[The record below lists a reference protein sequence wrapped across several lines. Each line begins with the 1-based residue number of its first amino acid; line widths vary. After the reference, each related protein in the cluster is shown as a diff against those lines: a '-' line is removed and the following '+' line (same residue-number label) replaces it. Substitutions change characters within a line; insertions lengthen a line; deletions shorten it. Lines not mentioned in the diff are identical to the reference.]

1 MSQKK
6 CVTIY
11 GYSDDLVEI
20 ENSQYKED
28 EIDCYDKAIRF
39 FFVDGTII
47 SICYAQGGVWK
58 ITHEAIGKA
67 WYELTRCE
75 DDDDDACSDV
85 FKIDSEIISYEVFTP
100 KAKSIQ
106 DIQEQKQEKPEKLIP
121 NHIRLIFFGFEDTLF
136 ISCADQRF
144 GDDDII
150 AASLLQAEAKEQGS
164 GYKVFDTIGKPN
176 QLMREFVEEET
187 DKIPKFCI
195 TLTADSIIPK
205 FQKQWL
211 DKYYPGKITDLV
223 GTSSPERKM
232 KTMQII
238 ASAYG
243 VPSNKVLFVDDKY
256 DTVAQAIK
264 HGFCAMTTIELTPP
278 TIEIVG
284 FPSLHFVKK
293 CSTHILQR
301 KPQPQHRTETP
312 KDGSF
317 WTISMTCLRSLR
329 RCLLDIRNS
338 RILFST
344 MTIKHLH
351 LRVSQILNS
360 NRSVQNDK
368 RKRNGTE
375 RF

>member
-75 DDDDDACSDV
+75 DDDDDAYSDV

-100 KAKSIQ
+100 KAKPIQ
-106 DIQEQKQEKPEKLIP
+106 DIQEQNQEKLEKLIP
-121 NHIRLIFFGFEDTLF
+121 EHIRLIFFDFDDTLF
-136 ISCADQRF
+136 THYTNQRF
-144 GDDDII
+144 RDDDII
-150 AASLLQAEAKEQGS
+150 MTSLLQTEAKEQGS

-176 QLMREFVEEET
+176 QLMRKFVEEET

-264 HGFCAMTTIELTPP
+264 YGFCAMTTIE
-278 TIEIVG
+278 V
-284 FPSLHFVKK
+284 
-293 CSTHILQR
+293 
-301 KPQPQHRTETP
+301 
-312 KDGSF
+312 
-317 WTISMTCLRSLR
+317 MTK
-329 RCLLDIRNS
+329 
-338 RILFST
+338 
-344 MTIKHLH
+344 MYEKYGEKH
-351 LRVSQILNS
+351 
-360 NRSVQNDK
+360 
-368 RKRNGTE
+368 
-375 RF
+375 

>member
-1 MSQKK
+1 
-6 CVTIY
+6 VTIY

-75 DDDDDACSDV
+75 DDDDDAYSDV
-85 FKIDSEIISYEVFTP
+85 FKIDSEIISYEAFTP
-100 KAKSIQ
+100 KAKPIQ
-106 DIQEQKQEKPEKLIP
+106 DIQEQNQEKSEKLIP
-121 NHIRLIFFGFEDTLF
+121 EHIRLIFFDFDDTLF
-136 ISCADQRF
+136 THYTNQRF
-144 GDDDII
+144 RDDDII
-150 AASLLQAEAKEQGS
+150 MTSLLQTEAKEQGS
-164 GYKVFDTIGKPN
+164 GYKVYDILGKPN

-195 TLTADSIIPK
+195 TWVADSIMLK
-205 FQKQWL
+205 FKKQWL

-243 VPSNKVLFVDDKY
+243 VPTNEVLFVDDKY

-264 HGFCAMTTIELTPP
+264 YGFCGMTTVE
-278 TIEIVG
+278 V
-284 FPSLHFVKK
+284 
-293 CSTHILQR
+293 
-301 KPQPQHRTETP
+301 
-312 KDGSF
+312 
-317 WTISMTCLRSLR
+317 MTK
-329 RCLLDIRNS
+329 
-338 RILFST
+338 
-344 MTIKHLH
+344 MYEKYGEKH
-351 LRVSQILNS
+351 
-360 NRSVQNDK
+360 
-368 RKRNGTE
+368 
-375 RF
+375 

>member
-39 FFVDGTII
+39 YFVDGTII

-75 DDDDDACSDV
+75 DDDDDAYSDV

-106 DIQEQKQEKPEKLIP
+106 DIQEQNQEKSEKLIP

-136 ISCADQRF
+136 IHYTNQRF
-144 GDDDII
+144 RDDDII
-150 AASLLQAEAKEQGS
+150 MTSLLQTEAKEQGS

-223 GTSSPERKM
+223 GTSSPERKI

-264 HGFCAMTTIELTPP
+264 HGFCAMTTIE
-278 TIEIVG
+278 V
-284 FPSLHFVKK
+284 
-293 CSTHILQR
+293 
-301 KPQPQHRTETP
+301 
-312 KDGSF
+312 
-317 WTISMTCLRSLR
+317 MTK
-329 RCLLDIRNS
+329 
-338 RILFST
+338 
-344 MTIKHLH
+344 MYEKY
-351 LRVSQILNS
+351 
-360 NRSVQNDK
+360 
-368 RKRNGTE
+368 GE
-375 RF
+375 RH

>member
-39 FFVDGTII
+39 YFVDGTII

-75 DDDDDACSDV
+75 DDDDDAYSDV

-106 DIQEQKQEKPEKLIP
+106 DIQEQNQEKSEKLIP

-136 ISCADQRF
+136 IHYTNQRF
-144 GDDDII
+144 RDDDII
-150 AASLLQAEAKEQGS
+150 MTSLLQTEAKEQGS

-264 HGFCAMTTIELTPP
+264 YGFCAMTTIE
-278 TIEIVG
+278 V
-284 FPSLHFVKK
+284 
-293 CSTHILQR
+293 
-301 KPQPQHRTETP
+301 
-312 KDGSF
+312 
-317 WTISMTCLRSLR
+317 MTK
-329 RCLLDIRNS
+329 
-338 RILFST
+338 
-344 MTIKHLH
+344 MYEKYGEKH
-351 LRVSQILNS
+351 
-360 NRSVQNDK
+360 
-368 RKRNGTE
+368 
-375 RF
+375 

>member
-1 MSQKK
+1 MPQKK

-39 FFVDGTII
+39 YFVDGTII

-75 DDDDDACSDV
+75 DDDDDAYSDV

-106 DIQEQKQEKPEKLIP
+106 DIQEQNQEKSEKLIP
-121 NHIRLIFFGFEDTLF
+121 NYIRLIFFGFEDTLF
-136 ISCADQRF
+136 IHYTNQRF
-144 GDDDII
+144 RDDDII
-150 AASLLQAEAKEQGS
+150 MTSLLQTEAKEQGS

-264 HGFCAMTTIELTPP
+264 YGFCAMTTIE
-278 TIEIVG
+278 V
-284 FPSLHFVKK
+284 
-293 CSTHILQR
+293 
-301 KPQPQHRTETP
+301 
-312 KDGSF
+312 
-317 WTISMTCLRSLR
+317 MTK
-329 RCLLDIRNS
+329 
-338 RILFST
+338 
-344 MTIKHLH
+344 MYEKYGEKH
-351 LRVSQILNS
+351 
-360 NRSVQNDK
+360 
-368 RKRNGTE
+368 
-375 RF
+375 

>member
-39 FFVDGTII
+39 YFVDGTII

-58 ITHEAIGKA
+58 ITHEVIGKA

-75 DDDDDACSDV
+75 DDDNDAYSDV
-85 FKIDSEIISYEVFTP
+85 FKIDSEIISYEAFTP
-100 KAKSIQ
+100 KAKPIQ
-106 DIQEQKQEKPEKLIP
+106 DIQEQNQEKSEKLIP
-121 NHIRLIFFGFEDTLF
+121 EHIRLIFFDFDDTLF
-136 ISCADQRF
+136 THYTNQRF
-144 GDDDII
+144 RDDDII
-150 AASLLQAEAKEQGS
+150 MTSLLQTEAKEQGS

-243 VPSNKVLFVDDKY
+243 VPSNKVLFVDNKY

-264 HGFCAMTTIELTPP
+264 HGFCAMTTIE
-278 TIEIVG
+278 V
-284 FPSLHFVKK
+284 
-293 CSTHILQR
+293 
-301 KPQPQHRTETP
+301 
-312 KDGSF
+312 
-317 WTISMTCLRSLR
+317 MTK
-329 RCLLDIRNS
+329 
-338 RILFST
+338 
-344 MTIKHLH
+344 MYEKYGEKH
-351 LRVSQILNS
+351 
-360 NRSVQNDK
+360 
-368 RKRNGTE
+368 
-375 RF
+375 

>member
-75 DDDDDACSDV
+75 DDDDDAYSDV

-100 KAKSIQ
+100 KAKPIQ
-106 DIQEQKQEKPEKLIP
+106 DIQEQNQEKLEKLIP
-121 NHIRLIFFGFEDTLF
+121 EHIRLIFFDFDDTLF
-136 ISCADQRF
+136 THYTNQRF
-144 GDDDII
+144 RDDDII
-150 AASLLQAEAKEQGS
+150 MTSLLQTEAKEQGS

-176 QLMREFVEEET
+176 QLMRKFVEEET

-264 HGFCAMTTIELTPP
+264 HGFCAMTTIE
-278 TIEIVG
+278 V
-284 FPSLHFVKK
+284 
-293 CSTHILQR
+293 
-301 KPQPQHRTETP
+301 
-312 KDGSF
+312 
-317 WTISMTCLRSLR
+317 MTK
-329 RCLLDIRNS
+329 
-338 RILFST
+338 
-344 MTIKHLH
+344 MYEKYGEKH
-351 LRVSQILNS
+351 
-360 NRSVQNDK
+360 
-368 RKRNGTE
+368 
-375 RF
+375 

>member
-1 MSQKK
+1 MPQKK

-39 FFVDGTII
+39 YFVDGTII

-75 DDDDDACSDV
+75 DDDDSAYSDV

-106 DIQEQKQEKPEKLIP
+106 DIQEQNQEKSEKLIP

-136 ISCADQRF
+136 IHYTNQRF
-144 GDDDII
+144 RDDDII
-150 AASLLQAEAKEQGS
+150 MTSLLQTEAKEQGS

-223 GTSSPERKM
+223 GTSSPERKI

-264 HGFCAMTTIELTPP
+264 HGFCAMTTIE
-278 TIEIVG
+278 V
-284 FPSLHFVKK
+284 
-293 CSTHILQR
+293 
-301 KPQPQHRTETP
+301 
-312 KDGSF
+312 
-317 WTISMTCLRSLR
+317 MTK
-329 RCLLDIRNS
+329 
-338 RILFST
+338 
-344 MTIKHLH
+344 MYEKY
-351 LRVSQILNS
+351 
-360 NRSVQNDK
+360 
-368 RKRNGTE
+368 GE
-375 RF
+375 RH

>member
-1 MSQKK
+1 MPQKK

-39 FFVDGTII
+39 YFVDGTII

-75 DDDDDACSDV
+75 DDDDNTYSDV

-106 DIQEQKQEKPEKLIP
+106 DIQEQNQEKSEKLIP

-136 ISCADQRF
+136 IHYTNQRF
-144 GDDDII
+144 RDDDII
-150 AASLLQAEAKEQGS
+150 MTSLLQTEAKEQGS

-223 GTSSPERKM
+223 GTSSPERKI

-264 HGFCAMTTIELTPP
+264 HGFCAMTTIE
-278 TIEIVG
+278 V
-284 FPSLHFVKK
+284 
-293 CSTHILQR
+293 
-301 KPQPQHRTETP
+301 
-312 KDGSF
+312 
-317 WTISMTCLRSLR
+317 MTK
-329 RCLLDIRNS
+329 
-338 RILFST
+338 
-344 MTIKHLH
+344 MYEKY
-351 LRVSQILNS
+351 
-360 NRSVQNDK
+360 
-368 RKRNGTE
+368 GE
-375 RF
+375 RH

>member
-1 MSQKK
+1 MPQKK

-39 FFVDGTII
+39 YFVDGTII

-75 DDDDDACSDV
+75 DDDDDAYSDV

-106 DIQEQKQEKPEKLIP
+106 DIQDIQEQNQEKSEKLIP

-150 AASLLQAEAKEQGS
+150 VASLLQAEAKEQGS

-223 GTSSPERKM
+223 GTSSPERKT

-264 HGFCAMTTIELTPP
+264 HGFCAMTTIE
-278 TIEIVG
+278 V
-284 FPSLHFVKK
+284 
-293 CSTHILQR
+293 
-301 KPQPQHRTETP
+301 
-312 KDGSF
+312 
-317 WTISMTCLRSLR
+317 MTK
-329 RCLLDIRNS
+329 
-338 RILFST
+338 
-344 MTIKHLH
+344 MYEKYGEKH
-351 LRVSQILNS
+351 
-360 NRSVQNDK
+360 
-368 RKRNGTE
+368 
-375 RF
+375 

>member
-1 MSQKK
+1 M
-6 CVTIY
+6 
-11 GYSDDLVEI
+11 
-20 ENSQYKED
+20 
-28 EIDCYDKAIRF
+28 
-39 FFVDGTII
+39 DGTII

-75 DDDDDACSDV
+75 DDDDDAYSDV

-106 DIQEQKQEKPEKLIP
+106 DIQEQNQEKSEKLIP

-136 ISCADQRF
+136 IHYTNQRF
-144 GDDDII
+144 RDDDII
-150 AASLLQAEAKEQGS
+150 MTSLLQTEAKEQGS

-223 GTSSPERKM
+223 GTSSPERKI

-238 ASAYG
+238 ASAYD
-243 VPSNKVLFVDDKY
+243 VPINDVLFVDGERDK
-256 DTVAQAIK
+256 VAQAIEC
-264 HGFCAMTTIELTPP
+264 GFCGITTIEVMTKMYEN
-278 TIEIVG
+278 TVKSIE
-284 FPSLHFVKK
+284 
-293 CSTHILQR
+293 QN
-301 KPQPQHRTETP
+301 
-312 KDGSF
+312 SF
-317 WTISMTCLRSLR
+317 
-329 RCLLDIRNS
+329 
-338 RILFST
+338 
-344 MTIKHLH
+344 
-351 LRVSQILNS
+351 
-360 NRSVQNDK
+360 DK
-368 RKRNGTE
+368 RN
-375 RF
+375 

>member
-1 MSQKK
+1 M
-6 CVTIY
+6 
-11 GYSDDLVEI
+11 GFLGLH
-20 ENSQYKED
+20 
-28 EIDCYDKAIRF
+28 
-39 FFVDGTII
+39 FVK
-47 SICYAQGGVWK
+47 GGVWK

-75 DDDDDACSDV
+75 DDDDDAYSDV
-85 FKIDSEIISYEVFTP
+85 FKINSEIISYEAFTP
-100 KAKSIQ
+100 KAKPIQ
-106 DIQEQKQEKPEKLIP
+106 DIQEQNQEKSEKLIP

-150 AASLLQAEAKEQGS
+150 AASMLQAEAKEQGS

-232 KTMQII
+232 KTIQII

-264 HGFCAMTTIELTPP
+264 HGFCAMTTIE
-278 TIEIVG
+278 V
-284 FPSLHFVKK
+284 
-293 CSTHILQR
+293 
-301 KPQPQHRTETP
+301 
-312 KDGSF
+312 
-317 WTISMTCLRSLR
+317 MTK
-329 RCLLDIRNS
+329 
-338 RILFST
+338 
-344 MTIKHLH
+344 MYEKYGEKH
-351 LRVSQILNS
+351 
-360 NRSVQNDK
+360 
-368 RKRNGTE
+368 
-375 RF
+375 

>member
-75 DDDDDACSDV
+75 DDDNDAYSDV

-106 DIQEQKQEKPEKLIP
+106 DIQEQNQEKSEKLIP

-136 ISCADQRF
+136 IHYTNQRF
-144 GDDDII
+144 RDDDII
-150 AASLLQAEAKEQGS
+150 MTSLLQTETKEQGS

-238 ASAYG
+238 ASAYRRLE
-243 VPSNKVLFVDDKY
+243 VLFL
-256 DTVAQAIK
+256 QA
-264 HGFCAMTTIELTPP
+264 
-278 TIEIVG
+278 
-284 FPSLHFVKK
+284 
-293 CSTHILQR
+293 
-301 KPQPQHRTETP
+301 
-312 KDGSF
+312 
-317 WTISMTCLRSLR
+317 
-329 RCLLDIRNS
+329 LDS
-338 RILFST
+338 
-344 MTIKHLH
+344 K
-351 LRVSQILNS
+351 
-360 NRSVQNDK
+360 
-368 RKRNGTE
+368 
-375 RF
+375 

>member
-75 DDDDDACSDV
+75 DDDDDAYSDV

-100 KAKSIQ
+100 KAKAIQ
-106 DIQEQKQEKPEKLIP
+106 NIQEQNREKSERLIP
-121 NHIRLIFFGFEDTLF
+121 EYIQLIFFDFDDTLF
-136 ISCADQRF
+136 THYVNQQF
-144 GDDDII
+144 GDDDVIMI
-150 AASLLQAEAKEQGS
+150 SLLQAETKEQGS

-243 VPSNKVLFVDDKY
+243 VPLNKVLFVDDKY

-264 HGFCAMTTIELTPP
+264 HGFCAMTTIE
-278 TIEIVG
+278 V
-284 FPSLHFVKK
+284 
-293 CSTHILQR
+293 
-301 KPQPQHRTETP
+301 
-312 KDGSF
+312 
-317 WTISMTCLRSLR
+317 MTK
-329 RCLLDIRNS
+329 
-338 RILFST
+338 
-344 MTIKHLH
+344 MYEKYGEKH
-351 LRVSQILNS
+351 
-360 NRSVQNDK
+360 
-368 RKRNGTE
+368 
-375 RF
+375 

>member
-1 MSQKK
+1 MPQKK

-39 FFVDGTII
+39 YFVDGTII

-75 DDDDDACSDV
+75 DDDDDAYSDV
-85 FKIDSEIISYEVFTP
+85 FKIDSEIISYEVFAP

-106 DIQEQKQEKPEKLIP
+106 DIQEQNQEKSEKLIP

-136 ISCADQRF
+136 IHYTNQRF
-144 GDDDII
+144 RDDDII
-150 AASLLQAEAKEQGS
+150 MTSLLQTEAKEQGS

-223 GTSSPERKM
+223 GTSSPERKI

-264 HGFCAMTTIELTPP
+264 HGFCAMATIE
-278 TIEIVG
+278 V
-284 FPSLHFVKK
+284 
-293 CSTHILQR
+293 
-301 KPQPQHRTETP
+301 
-312 KDGSF
+312 
-317 WTISMTCLRSLR
+317 MTK
-329 RCLLDIRNS
+329 
-338 RILFST
+338 
-344 MTIKHLH
+344 MYEKYGEKH
-351 LRVSQILNS
+351 
-360 NRSVQNDK
+360 
-368 RKRNGTE
+368 
-375 RF
+375 

>member
-1 MSQKK
+1 MPQKK

-75 DDDDDACSDV
+75 DDNDDAYSDV

-106 DIQEQKQEKPEKLIP
+106 DIQEQNQEKSEKLIP
-121 NHIRLIFFGFEDTLF
+121 EYIQLIFFDFDDTLF
-136 ISCADQRF
+136 THYVNQRF
-144 GDDDII
+144 GDDDVIMT
-150 AASLLQAEAKEQGS
+150 SLLQAEIKEQGS
-164 GYKVFDTIGKPN
+164 GYRVYDTLGKPN
-176 QLMREFVEEET
+176 QLMQIFIEEET

-264 HGFCAMTTIELTPP
+264 YGFCAMTTIE
-278 TIEIVG
+278 V
-284 FPSLHFVKK
+284 
-293 CSTHILQR
+293 
-301 KPQPQHRTETP
+301 
-312 KDGSF
+312 
-317 WTISMTCLRSLR
+317 MTK
-329 RCLLDIRNS
+329 
-338 RILFST
+338 
-344 MTIKHLH
+344 MYEKYGEKH
-351 LRVSQILNS
+351 
-360 NRSVQNDK
+360 
-368 RKRNGTE
+368 
-375 RF
+375 

>member
-1 MSQKK
+1 MPQKK

-11 GYSDDLVEI
+11 GYSDYLVEI

-39 FFVDGTII
+39 YFVDGTII

-75 DDDDDACSDV
+75 DDDDDAYSDV

-106 DIQEQKQEKPEKLIP
+106 DIQEQNQEKSEKLIP

-136 ISCADQRF
+136 IHYTNQRF
-144 GDDDII
+144 RDDDII
-150 AASLLQAEAKEQGS
+150 MTSLLQTEAKEQGS

-223 GTSSPERKM
+223 GTSSPERKI

-264 HGFCAMTTIELTPP
+264 HGFCAMTTIE
-278 TIEIVG
+278 V
-284 FPSLHFVKK
+284 
-293 CSTHILQR
+293 
-301 KPQPQHRTETP
+301 
-312 KDGSF
+312 
-317 WTISMTCLRSLR
+317 MTK
-329 RCLLDIRNS
+329 
-338 RILFST
+338 
-344 MTIKHLH
+344 MYEKY
-351 LRVSQILNS
+351 
-360 NRSVQNDK
+360 
-368 RKRNGTE
+368 GE
-375 RF
+375 RH

>member
-1 MSQKK
+1 MPQKK

-39 FFVDGTII
+39 YFVDGTII

-75 DDDDDACSDV
+75 DDDDDAYSDV

-106 DIQEQKQEKPEKLIP
+106 DIQEQNQEKSEKLIP

-136 ISCADQRF
+136 IHYTNQRF
-144 GDDDII
+144 RDDDII
-150 AASLLQAEAKEQGS
+150 MTSLLQTEAKEQGS

-223 GTSSPERKM
+223 GTSSPERKI

-264 HGFCAMTTIELTPP
+264 HGFCAMTTIE
-278 TIEIVG
+278 V
-284 FPSLHFVKK
+284 
-293 CSTHILQR
+293 
-301 KPQPQHRTETP
+301 
-312 KDGSF
+312 
-317 WTISMTCLRSLR
+317 MTK
-329 RCLLDIRNS
+329 
-338 RILFST
+338 
-344 MTIKHLH
+344 MYEKH
-351 LRVSQILNS
+351 
-360 NRSVQNDK
+360 
-368 RKRNGTE
+368 GE
-375 RF
+375 RH

>member
-39 FFVDGTII
+39 YFVDGTII

-75 DDDDDACSDV
+75 DDDDAYSDV

-106 DIQEQKQEKPEKLIP
+106 EKSEKLIP

-136 ISCADQRF
+136 IHYTNQRF
-144 GDDDII
+144 RDDDII
-150 AASLLQAEAKEQGS
+150 MTSLLQTEAKEQGS

-223 GTSSPERKM
+223 GTSSPERKI

-264 HGFCAMTTIELTPP
+264 HGFCAMTTIE
-278 TIEIVG
+278 V
-284 FPSLHFVKK
+284 
-293 CSTHILQR
+293 
-301 KPQPQHRTETP
+301 
-312 KDGSF
+312 
-317 WTISMTCLRSLR
+317 MTK
-329 RCLLDIRNS
+329 
-338 RILFST
+338 
-344 MTIKHLH
+344 MYEKYGEKH
-351 LRVSQILNS
+351 
-360 NRSVQNDK
+360 
-368 RKRNGTE
+368 
-375 RF
+375 

>member
-1 MSQKK
+1 MPQKK

-39 FFVDGTII
+39 YFVDGTII

-75 DDDDDACSDV
+75 DDDDDAYSDV

-106 DIQEQKQEKPEKLIP
+106 DIQEQNQEKSEKLIP

-136 ISCADQRF
+136 IHYTNQRF
-144 GDDDII
+144 RDDDII
-150 AASLLQAEAKEQGS
+150 MTSLLQTEAKEQGS

-243 VPSNKVLFVDDKY
+243 VPTNEVLFVGDKH

-264 HGFCAMTTIELTPP
+264 YGFCGMTTVE
-278 TIEIVG
+278 V
-284 FPSLHFVKK
+284 
-293 CSTHILQR
+293 
-301 KPQPQHRTETP
+301 RTKMYE
-312 KDGSF
+312 KYGE
-317 WTISMTCLRSLR
+317 
-329 RCLLDIRNS
+329 
-338 RILFST
+338 
-344 MTIKHLH
+344 KY
-351 LRVSQILNS
+351 
-360 NRSVQNDK
+360 
-368 RKRNGTE
+368 
-375 RF
+375 

>member
-1 MSQKK
+1 MPQKK

-28 EIDCYDKAIRF
+28 EIDCYDKEIRF
-39 FFVDGTII
+39 YFVDGTII

-75 DDDDDACSDV
+75 DDDDDAYSDV

-100 KAKSIQ
+100 KAKPIQ
-106 DIQEQKQEKPEKLIP
+106 DTQEQNQEKSEKLIP

-136 ISCADQRF
+136 IHYTNQRF
-144 GDDDII
+144 RDDDII
-150 AASLLQAEAKEQGS
+150 MTSLLQTEAKEQGS

-223 GTSSPERKM
+223 GTSSPERKI

-264 HGFCAMTTIELTPP
+264 HGFCAMTTIE
-278 TIEIVG
+278 V
-284 FPSLHFVKK
+284 
-293 CSTHILQR
+293 
-301 KPQPQHRTETP
+301 
-312 KDGSF
+312 
-317 WTISMTCLRSLR
+317 MTK
-329 RCLLDIRNS
+329 
-338 RILFST
+338 
-344 MTIKHLH
+344 MYEKY
-351 LRVSQILNS
+351 
-360 NRSVQNDK
+360 
-368 RKRNGTE
+368 GE
-375 RF
+375 RH

>member
-1 MSQKK
+1 MPQKK

-20 ENSQYKED
+20 ENSQYKKD

-39 FFVDGTII
+39 YFVDGTII

-75 DDDDDACSDV
+75 DDDDDAYSDV

-106 DIQEQKQEKPEKLIP
+106 DIQEQNQEKSEKLIP

-136 ISCADQRF
+136 IHYTNQRF
-144 GDDDII
+144 RDDDII
-150 AASLLQAEAKEQGS
+150 MTSLLQTEAKEQGS

-264 HGFCAMTTIELTPP
+264 HGFCAMTTIE
-278 TIEIVG
+278 V
-284 FPSLHFVKK
+284 
-293 CSTHILQR
+293 
-301 KPQPQHRTETP
+301 
-312 KDGSF
+312 
-317 WTISMTCLRSLR
+317 MTK
-329 RCLLDIRNS
+329 
-338 RILFST
+338 
-344 MTIKHLH
+344 MYEKY
-351 LRVSQILNS
+351 
-360 NRSVQNDK
+360 
-368 RKRNGTE
+368 GE
-375 RF
+375 RH

>member
-1 MSQKK
+1 MPQKK

-39 FFVDGTII
+39 YFVDGTII

-75 DDDDDACSDV
+75 DDDDDAYSDV

-106 DIQEQKQEKPEKLIP
+106 DIQEQNQEKSEKLIP

-136 ISCADQRF
+136 IHYTNQRF
-144 GDDDII
+144 RDDDII
-150 AASLLQAEAKEQGS
+150 MTSLLQTEAKEQGS

-211 DKYYPGKITDLV
+211 DKYYPRKITDLV

-264 HGFCAMTTIELTPP
+264 HGFCAMTTIE
-278 TIEIVG
+278 V
-284 FPSLHFVKK
+284 
-293 CSTHILQR
+293 
-301 KPQPQHRTETP
+301 
-312 KDGSF
+312 
-317 WTISMTCLRSLR
+317 MTK
-329 RCLLDIRNS
+329 
-338 RILFST
+338 
-344 MTIKHLH
+344 MYEKY
-351 LRVSQILNS
+351 
-360 NRSVQNDK
+360 
-368 RKRNGTE
+368 GE
-375 RF
+375 RH

>member
-1 MSQKK
+1 MPQKK

-75 DDDDDACSDV
+75 DDDDDAYSDV
-85 FKIDSEIISYEVFTP
+85 FKIDSEIISYEAFTP
-100 KAKSIQ
+100 KAKPIQ
-106 DIQEQKQEKPEKLIP
+106 DIQEQNQEKLEKLIP
-121 NHIRLIFFGFEDTLF
+121 EHIRLIFFDFDDTLF
-136 ISCADQRF
+136 THYTNQRF
-144 GDDDII
+144 RDDDII
-150 AASLLQAEAKEQGS
+150 MTSLLQTEAKEQGS

-264 HGFCAMTTIELTPP
+264 HGFCAMTTIE
-278 TIEIVG
+278 V
-284 FPSLHFVKK
+284 
-293 CSTHILQR
+293 
-301 KPQPQHRTETP
+301 
-312 KDGSF
+312 
-317 WTISMTCLRSLR
+317 MTK
-329 RCLLDIRNS
+329 
-338 RILFST
+338 
-344 MTIKHLH
+344 MYEKYGEKH
-351 LRVSQILNS
+351 
-360 NRSVQNDK
+360 
-368 RKRNGTE
+368 
-375 RF
+375 

>member
-39 FFVDGTII
+39 YFVDGTII

-75 DDDDDACSDV
+75 DDDDDAYSDV

-100 KAKSIQ
+100 KAKAIQ
-106 DIQEQKQEKPEKLIP
+106 NIQEQNREKSERLIP
-121 NHIRLIFFGFEDTLF
+121 EYIQLIFFDFDDTLF
-136 ISCADQRF
+136 THYVNQQF
-144 GDDDII
+144 GDDDVIMT
-150 AASLLQAEAKEQGS
+150 SLLQAETKEQGS
-164 GYKVFDTIGKPN
+164 GYRVYDTLGKPN
-176 QLMREFVEEET
+176 QLMQIFIEEET
-187 DKIPKFCI
+187 DKITKFCI

-223 GTSSPERKM
+223 GTSSPERKI

-264 HGFCAMTTIELTPP
+264 HGFCAMTTIE
-278 TIEIVG
+278 V
-284 FPSLHFVKK
+284 
-293 CSTHILQR
+293 
-301 KPQPQHRTETP
+301 
-312 KDGSF
+312 
-317 WTISMTCLRSLR
+317 MTK
-329 RCLLDIRNS
+329 
-338 RILFST
+338 
-344 MTIKHLH
+344 MYEKYGEKH
-351 LRVSQILNS
+351 
-360 NRSVQNDK
+360 
-368 RKRNGTE
+368 
-375 RF
+375 

>member
-39 FFVDGTII
+39 YFVDGTII

-67 WYELTRCE
+67 WYKLTRCE
-75 DDDDDACSDV
+75 DDDDDAYSDV

-106 DIQEQKQEKPEKLIP
+106 DIQEQNQEKSEKLIP
-121 NHIRLIFFGFEDTLF
+121 NHIRFIFFGFEDTLF
-136 ISCADQRF
+136 IHYTNQRF
-144 GDDDII
+144 RDDDII
-150 AASLLQAEAKEQGS
+150 MTSLLQTEAKEQGS

-211 DKYYPGKITDLV
+211 NKYYPGKITDLV

-243 VPSNKVLFVDDKY
+243 VPTNEVLFVGDKH

-264 HGFCAMTTIELTPP
+264 HGFCAMTTIE
-278 TIEIVG
+278 V
-284 FPSLHFVKK
+284 
-293 CSTHILQR
+293 
-301 KPQPQHRTETP
+301 
-312 KDGSF
+312 
-317 WTISMTCLRSLR
+317 MTK
-329 RCLLDIRNS
+329 
-338 RILFST
+338 
-344 MTIKHLH
+344 MYEKYGEKH
-351 LRVSQILNS
+351 
-360 NRSVQNDK
+360 
-368 RKRNGTE
+368 
-375 RF
+375 

>member
-39 FFVDGTII
+39 YFVDGTII

-75 DDDDDACSDV
+75 DDDDDAYSDV

-106 DIQEQKQEKPEKLIP
+106 DIQEQNQEKSEKLIP

-136 ISCADQRF
+136 IHYTNQRF
-144 GDDDII
+144 RDDDII
-150 AASLLQAEAKEQGS
+150 MTSLLQTEAKEQGS

-223 GTSSPERKM
+223 GTSSPERKI

-264 HGFCAMTTIELTPP
+264 HGFCAMTTIE
-278 TIEIVG
+278 V
-284 FPSLHFVKK
+284 
-293 CSTHILQR
+293 
-301 KPQPQHRTETP
+301 
-312 KDGSF
+312 
-317 WTISMTCLRSLR
+317 MTK
-329 RCLLDIRNS
+329 
-338 RILFST
+338 
-344 MTIKHLH
+344 MYEKYGEKH
-351 LRVSQILNS
+351 
-360 NRSVQNDK
+360 
-368 RKRNGTE
+368 
-375 RF
+375 

>member
-39 FFVDGTII
+39 YFVDGTII

-75 DDDDDACSDV
+75 DDDDDAYSDV

-100 KAKSIQ
+100 KAKPIQ
-106 DIQEQKQEKPEKLIP
+106 DTQEQNQEKSEKLIP

-136 ISCADQRF
+136 IHYTNQRF
-144 GDDDII
+144 RDDDII
-150 AASLLQAEAKEQGS
+150 MTSLLQTEAKEQGS

-211 DKYYPGKITDLV
+211 DKYYHGKITDLV
-223 GTSSPERKM
+223 GTSSPERKI

-264 HGFCAMTTIELTPP
+264 HGFCAMTTIE
-278 TIEIVG
+278 V
-284 FPSLHFVKK
+284 
-293 CSTHILQR
+293 
-301 KPQPQHRTETP
+301 
-312 KDGSF
+312 
-317 WTISMTCLRSLR
+317 MTK
-329 RCLLDIRNS
+329 
-338 RILFST
+338 
-344 MTIKHLH
+344 MYEKY
-351 LRVSQILNS
+351 
-360 NRSVQNDK
+360 
-368 RKRNGTE
+368 GE
-375 RF
+375 RH

>member
-1 MSQKK
+1 MPQKK

-39 FFVDGTII
+39 YFVDGTII

-75 DDDDDACSDV
+75 DDDDDAYSDV

-100 KAKSIQ
+100 KAKAIQ
-106 DIQEQKQEKPEKLIP
+106 NIQEQNREKSERLIP
-121 NHIRLIFFGFEDTLF
+121 EYIQLIFFDFDDTLF
-136 ISCADQRF
+136 THYVNQQF
-144 GDDDII
+144 GDDDVIMT
-150 AASLLQAEAKEQGS
+150 SLLQAETKEQGS
-164 GYKVFDTIGKPN
+164 GYRVYDTLGKPN
-176 QLMREFVEEET
+176 QLMQIFIEEET

-195 TLTADSIIPK
+195 TWVTDSIMLK
-205 FQKQWL
+205 FKKQWL

-264 HGFCAMTTIELTPP
+264 HGFCAMTTIE
-278 TIEIVG
+278 V
-284 FPSLHFVKK
+284 
-293 CSTHILQR
+293 
-301 KPQPQHRTETP
+301 
-312 KDGSF
+312 
-317 WTISMTCLRSLR
+317 MTK
-329 RCLLDIRNS
+329 
-338 RILFST
+338 
-344 MTIKHLH
+344 MYEKYGEKH
-351 LRVSQILNS
+351 
-360 NRSVQNDK
+360 
-368 RKRNGTE
+368 
-375 RF
+375 

>member
-1 MSQKK
+1 MPQKK

-39 FFVDGTII
+39 YFVDGTII

-75 DDDDDACSDV
+75 DDDDDADSDV

-106 DIQEQKQEKPEKLIP
+106 DIQEQNQEKSEKLIP

-136 ISCADQRF
+136 IHYTNQRF
-144 GDDDII
+144 RDDDII
-150 AASLLQAEAKEQGS
+150 MTSLLQTEAKEQGS

-223 GTSSPERKM
+223 GTSSPERKI

-264 HGFCAMTTIELTPP
+264 HGFCAMTTIE
-278 TIEIVG
+278 V
-284 FPSLHFVKK
+284 
-293 CSTHILQR
+293 
-301 KPQPQHRTETP
+301 
-312 KDGSF
+312 
-317 WTISMTCLRSLR
+317 MTK
-329 RCLLDIRNS
+329 
-338 RILFST
+338 
-344 MTIKHLH
+344 MYEKY
-351 LRVSQILNS
+351 
-360 NRSVQNDK
+360 
-368 RKRNGTE
+368 GE
-375 RF
+375 RH

>member
-39 FFVDGTII
+39 YFVDGTII

-75 DDDDDACSDV
+75 DDDDDAYSDV

-106 DIQEQKQEKPEKLIP
+106 DIQEQNQEKSEKLIP

-136 ISCADQRF
+136 IHYTNQRF
-144 GDDDII
+144 RDDDII
-150 AASLLQAEAKEQGS
+150 MTSLLQTEAKEQGS

-264 HGFCAMTTIELTPP
+264 HGFCAMTTIE
-278 TIEIVG
+278 V
-284 FPSLHFVKK
+284 
-293 CSTHILQR
+293 
-301 KPQPQHRTETP
+301 
-312 KDGSF
+312 
-317 WTISMTCLRSLR
+317 MTK
-329 RCLLDIRNS
+329 
-338 RILFST
+338 
-344 MTIKHLH
+344 MYEKYGEKH
-351 LRVSQILNS
+351 
-360 NRSVQNDK
+360 
-368 RKRNGTE
+368 
-375 RF
+375 

>member
-1 MSQKK
+1 MPQKK

-75 DDDDDACSDV
+75 DDDDDAYSDV
-85 FKIDSEIISYEVFTP
+85 FKIDSEIISYEAFTP
-100 KAKSIQ
+100 KAKPIQ
-106 DIQEQKQEKPEKLIP
+106 DIQEQNQEKLEKLIP
-121 NHIRLIFFGFEDTLF
+121 EHIRLIFFDFDDTLF
-136 ISCADQRF
+136 THYTNQRF
-144 GDDDII
+144 RDDDII
-150 AASLLQAEAKEQGS
+150 MTSLLQTEAKEQGS

-176 QLMREFVEEET
+176 QLMRKFVEEET

-264 HGFCAMTTIELTPP
+264 YGFCAMTTIE
-278 TIEIVG
+278 V
-284 FPSLHFVKK
+284 
-293 CSTHILQR
+293 
-301 KPQPQHRTETP
+301 
-312 KDGSF
+312 
-317 WTISMTCLRSLR
+317 MTK
-329 RCLLDIRNS
+329 
-338 RILFST
+338 
-344 MTIKHLH
+344 MYEKYGEKH
-351 LRVSQILNS
+351 
-360 NRSVQNDK
+360 
-368 RKRNGTE
+368 
-375 RF
+375 

>member
-1 MSQKK
+1 MPQKK

-39 FFVDGTII
+39 YFVDGTII

-75 DDDDDACSDV
+75 DDDDDAYSDV

-106 DIQEQKQEKPEKLIP
+106 DIQEQNQEKSEKLIP

-136 ISCADQRF
+136 IHYTNQRF
-144 GDDDII
+144 RDDDII
-150 AASLLQAEAKEQGS
+150 MTSLLQTEAKEQGS

-243 VPSNKVLFVDDKY
+243 VPTNEVLFVGDKH

-264 HGFCAMTTIELTPP
+264 YGFCGMTTVE
-278 TIEIVG
+278 V
-284 FPSLHFVKK
+284 
-293 CSTHILQR
+293 
-301 KPQPQHRTETP
+301 
-312 KDGSF
+312 
-317 WTISMTCLRSLR
+317 MTK
-329 RCLLDIRNS
+329 
-338 RILFST
+338 
-344 MTIKHLH
+344 MYEKYGE
-351 LRVSQILNS
+351 
-360 NRSVQNDK
+360 K
-368 RKRNGTE
+368 Y
-375 RF
+375 

>member
-39 FFVDGTII
+39 YFVDGTII

-75 DDDDDACSDV
+75 DDDDDAYSDV

-106 DIQEQKQEKPEKLIP
+106 DIQEQNQEKSEKLIP

-136 ISCADQRF
+136 IHYTNQRF
-144 GDDDII
+144 RDDDII
-150 AASLLQAEAKEQGS
+150 MTSLLQTEAKEQGS

-264 HGFCAMTTIELTPP
+264 HGFCAMTTIE
-278 TIEIVG
+278 V
-284 FPSLHFVKK
+284 
-293 CSTHILQR
+293 
-301 KPQPQHRTETP
+301 
-312 KDGSF
+312 
-317 WTISMTCLRSLR
+317 MTK
-329 RCLLDIRNS
+329 
-338 RILFST
+338 
-344 MTIKHLH
+344 MYEKY
-351 LRVSQILNS
+351 
-360 NRSVQNDK
+360 
-368 RKRNGTE
+368 GE
-375 RF
+375 RH

>member
-1 MSQKK
+1 MPQKK

-28 EIDCYDKAIRF
+28 VIDCYDKAIRF
-39 FFVDGTII
+39 YFVDGTII

-75 DDDDDACSDV
+75 DDDDDAYSDV
-85 FKIDSEIISYEVFTP
+85 FKIDSEIISYEVFTS

-106 DIQEQKQEKPEKLIP
+106 DIQEQNQEKSEKLIP

-136 ISCADQRF
+136 IHYTNQRF
-144 GDDDII
+144 RDDDII
-150 AASLLQAEAKEQGS
+150 MTSLLQTEAKEQGS

-264 HGFCAMTTIELTPP
+264 HGFCAMTTIE
-278 TIEIVG
+278 V
-284 FPSLHFVKK
+284 
-293 CSTHILQR
+293 
-301 KPQPQHRTETP
+301 
-312 KDGSF
+312 
-317 WTISMTCLRSLR
+317 MTK
-329 RCLLDIRNS
+329 
-338 RILFST
+338 
-344 MTIKHLH
+344 MYEKY
-351 LRVSQILNS
+351 
-360 NRSVQNDK
+360 
-368 RKRNGTE
+368 GE
-375 RF
+375 RH